1 MHNRKRIRE
10 YTKATLLAAL
20 PDMAGKIFTSRAAP
34 VDDRKL
40 PAIIIFTPN
49 EPVTIFN
56 DAPRT
61 YSRKTRL
68 SVGLLAAAIEGVDDV
83 LDDLAER
90 VEQALNS
97 NLTLSVV
104 VGGTVAAGGVTFTG
118 TNGTVVPQGTVL
130 KRDGQQWVTQAALTL
145 SGTTGTVAVKCKT
158 VGLYGNVP
166 ANTALT
172 LATPITGITGAATA
186 AGGLTGGTNGVPDS
200 AAVDMVLVETNS
212 DFRSEGAQPI
222 GGLAIGYDVEWYEDA
237 PTDLTGDMPP
247 LESMGVKWDLAPTDG
262 TIDAV
267 DEILLPQ
274 T

>member
-10 YTKATLLAAL
+10 YTKATLLAAM
-20 PDMAGKIFTSRAAP
+20 PDFADKIFTSRAAP
-34 VDDRKL
+34 VDHAKL

-68 SVGLLAAAIEGVDDV
+68 SVGILAAAIEGVDNT
-83 LDDLAER
+83 LDDIAER
-90 VEQALNS
+90 VEQALNA
-97 NLTLSVV
+97 NLSLSVMI
-104 VGGTVAAGGVTFTG
+104 GGLAATGSVTFTG

-130 KRDGQQWVTQAALTL
+130 KRDGQKWATQAALTL
-145 SGTTGTVAVKCKT
+145 SGSTGTVAVKSLA

-172 LATPITGITGAATA
+172 LATPIPGITAAVA
-186 AGGLTGGTNGVPDS
+186 SVGGFTGGTNGVEDN

-212 DFRSEGAQPI
+212 DFAAEGAQPI
-222 GGLAIGYDVEWYEDA
+222 GGLALGYDVEWYQEA

-247 LESMGVKWDLAPTDG
+247 LESMGVKYDLAPTDG